1 MLRRA
6 ALLAMLGSAC
16 GRSELHGFGFDAGAA
31 DGFEGGFDDDGDGP
45 GHGHQS
51 CEEVDFLFVVDN
63 SGSMADNQAN
73 LVAHYD
79 AFVGGFAETIERLE
93 SIHVGVVATDA
104 YAHNTS
110 SCQALGGLV
119 VQTGGT
125 SSSDR
130 RCGPYV
136 GLHNY
141 MSEDDDLDETFR
153 CAARVGTDG
162 SGAEQSLGAAIAA
175 MSPPLVDAGQCNEG
189 FIRPNALLVL
199 VVVTDEDAEMD
210 PLFAAQAIVDAK
222 RGSFD
227 DVVVVLLANTPDSDC
242 ALGNGGKIAYGLTSF
257 AASFRH
263 AFVGP
268 ICADDYSDVFH
279 DAVAQLESAC
289 PQG

>member
-6 ALLAMLGSAC
+6 ALLTMLGSAC
-16 GRSELHGFGFDAGAA
+16 GRSELYGFGRDAGAA
-31 DGFEGGFDDDGDGP
+31 DGWDGGFDDDDGA

-51 CEEVDFLFVVDN
+51 CEEVDFLFVVVD
-63 SGSMADNQAN
+63 SHSMADNQAN

-104 YAHNTS
+104 YSHNTS
-110 SCQALGGLV
+110 SCDALGGLV
-119 VQTGGT
+119 VQTGGPA
-125 SSSDR
+125 SSDR
-130 RCGPYV
+130 RCGPYA

-141 MSEDDDLDETFR
+141 MSEDDDLDDTFR

-175 MSPPLVDAGQCNEG
+175 MTPPLVDAGQCNEG

-199 VVVTDEDAEMD
+199 VVVTDEEAEMD

-227 DVVVVLLANTPDSDC
+227 DVVVVLLANTPDSEC

-263 AFVGP
+263 AFVAP
-268 ICADDYSDVFH
+268 ICADDYGEVFH